1 MARFGVVLDA
11 CSLVPITLADTLLSV
26 AENELYQPLWS
37 ERILDETSRTLK
49 RVHPNKNALRFEA
62 RITTMRQAFP
72 EALVHGWEDLESGIA
87 ERWPDP
93 NDAHVVAA
101 AIRGRAELIVTF
113 NLKDFPRD
121 LLLKYGLHAVS
132 PDDFLLDLFDLNRDG
147 VLEAIRTQAQRT
159 NNPALEFLVVIESL
173 TKYAPKFCET
183 VLAATA

>member
-1 MARFGVVLDA
+1 MARFGAVLDA

-49 RVHPNKNALRFEA
+49 RLHPTRNALRFEA

-113 NLKDFPRD
+113 NLKDFPQD

-132 PDDFLLDLFDLNRDG
+132 PDDFLLDLLDLNQES

-159 NNPALEFLVVIESL
+159 NNPALELFKVLESL
-173 TKYAPKFCET
+173 SKYVPKFHDA
-183 VLAATA
+183 VLAATS

>member
-1 MARFGVVLDA
+1 MARFGAVLDA

-49 RVHPNKNALRFEA
+49 RVHPTKNPPRFEA
-62 RITTMRQAFP
+62 RITTMKQAFP
-72 EALVHGWEDLESGIA
+72 EALVSGWEDLESGIA
-87 ERWPDP
+87 ESWPDP

-113 NLKDFPRD
+113 NLKHFPQD
-121 LLLKYGLHAVS
+121 LLLEYGLHAVS
-132 PDDFLLDLFDLNRDG
+132 PDDFLLDLLDLNQES

-159 NNPALEFLVVIESL
+159 NNPALKFFEVVESL
-173 TKYAPKFCET
+173 AKYAPKFRAT
-183 VLAATA
+183 VLAATS